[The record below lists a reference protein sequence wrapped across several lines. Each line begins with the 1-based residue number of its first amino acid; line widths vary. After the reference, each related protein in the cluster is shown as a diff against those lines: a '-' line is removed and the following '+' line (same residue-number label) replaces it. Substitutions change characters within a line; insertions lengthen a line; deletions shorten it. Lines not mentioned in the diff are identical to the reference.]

1 MKISRDWFNNYL
13 KSKNQLGI
21 GRKTKLE
28 IEKVELNINKKK
40 CSKLIFGN
48 YIDKANIIVKQNILH
63 ECIQSP
69 GDSRLPNFT
78 SNLLSAVKKN
88 YFFIH
93 PLPSEYNDVLKKNGY
108 PLQYF
113 DTVLCDPVWN
123 LGFHVRHKLIYQLRD
138 NVAPNGHLIFNC
150 LWFPKIKT
158 MQLEDMYVGLNNMA
172 WRNVSLIGIYKKIQ
186 EQF

>member
-1 MKISRDWFNNYL
+1 MNPKNPRLKYKKIWQFPQATHDFIKPMIKG
-13 KSKNQLGI
+13 KSLHVCCGNSLLCDV
-21 GRKTKLE
+21 RVD
-28 IEKVELNINKKK
+28 IEKQPTQDSKSGFILGDMFEL
-40 CSKLIFGN
+40 
-48 YIDKANIIVKQNILH
+48 
-63 ECIQSP
+63 
-69 GDSRLPNFT
+69 
-78 SNLLSAVKKN
+78 
-88 YFFIH
+88 
-93 PLPSEYNDVLKKNGY
+93 NDVLKKNGY

>member
-1 MKISRDWFNNYL
+1 MNPKSAKLKYKKIWQFPQATHDFIKPMIKG
-13 KSKNQLGI
+13 KSLHVCCGNSLLCDV
-21 GRKTKLE
+21 RVD
-28 IEKVELNINKKK
+28 IEKQPTQDSKSGFILGDMFEL
-40 CSKLIFGN
+40 
-48 YIDKANIIVKQNILH
+48 
-63 ECIQSP
+63 
-69 GDSRLPNFT
+69 
-78 SNLLSAVKKN
+78 
-88 YFFIH
+88 
-93 PLPSEYNDVLKKNGY
+93 NDVLKKNGY